1 MTKLTIVASDCEPVP
16 ERIKP
21 KERDGIVQALRAGVV
36 PRIGV
41 QHVQVGRAGE
51 IKQVVLDIDRIADQ
65 GSAVR
70 FIIGDYGSGKTF
82 FLSLARSI
90 AIQRKL
96 VVVHA
101 DLSPDRRIHATG
113 GNARSLYAELIR
125 NMATRTK
132 PDGGALASVV
142 ERFIGDAQAAA
153 KALGRPVADLIQER
167 LAPIQDLVSGYD
179 FATAVERYWRAFDE
193 GSETGKVAALR
204 WLRGEY
210 SLKTEARE
218 ALGVRSIIDDSTVY
232 DYLKVMGRFVKLAG
246 YAGFLVVLDECVNLF
261 KLVNAQARNANYEQI
276 LQIVNDTLQ
285 GSTDSIGFCFGG
297 TPEFLMDSRRGLYS
311 YEALRSRL
319 AENAFA
325 RNGLVDLSGPVIRLQ
340 SLTPEDLLVLLGK
353 LRHVFAHGDPGHYLV
368 PDEAFRAFMVHC
380 NKKVGEAY
388 FRTPRNT
395 IKAFLDLLAIL
406 EQNPGTDWRTL
417 VNQVEIAPDAPPA
430 GGDIVDDAPPRAGQP
445 AAPPPIAPA
454 AAPVASDGKP
464 VGDDLASF
472 RL

>member
-1 MTKLTIVASDCEPVP
+1 MTTLSIVSSNDAPP
-16 ERIKP
+16 AERIKSR
-21 KERDGIVQALRAGVV
+21 ERDGVVQALRAGVV
-36 PRIGV
+36 PRSGV
-41 QHVQVGRAGE
+41 QHVQVGRVGE
-51 IKQVVLDIDRIADQ
+51 VKQVVLDIDRIVDG

-70 FIIGDYGSGKTF
+70 FAIGDYGSGKTF
-82 FLSLARSI
+82 FLSLGRSI
-90 AIQRKL
+90 AIQKKL

-113 GNARSLYAELIR
+113 GHARSLYAELMR

-132 PDGGALASVV
+132 SEGGALASVV
-142 ERFIGDAQAAA
+142 ERFIGDAQGAA
-153 KALGRPVADLIQER
+153 KKSGRPVSDLIQEK

-179 FATAVERYWRAFDE
+179 FATVVERYWRAFEE
-193 GSETGKVAALR
+193 GHETDKAAALR

-210 SLKTEARE
+210 GLRTEARE
-218 ALGVRSIIDDSTVY
+218 ALGVRSIIDDGNVY

-276 LQIVNDTLQ
+276 LRIVNDTLQ
-285 GSTDSIGFCFGG
+285 GSAESIGFYFGG

-319 AENAFA
+319 AENSFT
-325 RNGLVDLSGPVIRLQ
+325 RNGLIDLSGPVIRLQ
-340 SLTPEDLLVLLGK
+340 SLTPEDLYILLGR
-353 LRHVFAHGDPGHYLV
+353 LRHIFAYGDPARHLV
-368 PDEAFRAFMVHC
+368 PDESFQAFMAHC

-406 EQNPGTDWRTL
+406 DQNPGTDWRSL
-417 VNQVEIAPDAPPA
+417 VDQVEIAADTPPA
-430 GGDIVDDAPPRAGQP
+430 GGDIVDEPRPVAAVGIAKPVAPPATLATGE
-445 AAPPPIAPA
+445 I
-454 AAPVASDGKP
+454 
-464 VGDDLASF
+464 GDDMASF